1 MIYDCDYL
9 HKNLKLTI
17 QIVSDIHNAAF
28 FFTREKLVV
37 TKWSNYENLAGIGH
51 LIISVSCAPVTKLLA
66 KGFVPPLRHFS

>member
-28 FFTREKLVV
+28 FFTRQKLVV
-37 TKWSNYENLAGIGH
+37 TKWSNDENLTGIGI
-51 LIISVSCAPVTKLLA
+51 LIISVACAPIKN
-66 KGFVPPLRHFS
+66 KI